1 MAEYDYMVVYG
12 CIGLNMDVYG
22 CIWMVVAAAASE
34 PESERARLWLPP
46 EEGRLS
52 SHNATQSHLCHALKD
67 GAEFCIEIQWIEVP
81 VSTVLLVRVKVRHKS
96 YIFELVSFVF
106 DFFF

>member
-1 MAEYDYMVVYG
+1 M
-12 CIGLNMDVYG
+12 
-22 CIWMVVAAAASE
+22 S
-34 PESERARLWLPP
+34 P

-81 VSTVLLVRVKVRHKS
+81 VSTVLLDRVEVRHKS